1 MESTIRTPDTSSVIV
16 GVDGSQ
22 PARDAALWAAGEAVR
37 RDRPL
42 HIVHGADTDGRALY
56 LSSESVEKIR
66 AAGRELLDD
75 TAKTVTS
82 AYPGLRVTTEFSHT
96 DAVTTLHRVGG
107 LHGTIVVGNRG
118 LGGFHSLMLGSVGLK
133 TAAGARTPV
142 IVVRGIGDAEE
153 CDTPEGRGIADERGT
168 VLAAVRDEDDLVC
181 ALYAA
186 QEAGLRKASVRLLHV
201 WNVIQ
206 STGSV
211 VTMLDDVDEIAG
223 QHVEALNAVTE
234 AVRDEFPDLAVQA
247 DAERSTSVAGVLV
260 EASRHA
266 DLLVMGGR
274 RAPATLGLGRNLG
287 RATHSVLH
295 HAHCPVLLIPRAGAD
310 SGSRT

>member
-37 RDRPL
+37 RGRPL

-75 TAKTVTS
+75 TAKAVT
-82 AYPGLRVTTEFSHT
+82 AEYPGLCVTTEFSRT
-96 DAVTTLHRVGG
+96 DAVTTLHRTGG
-107 LHGTIVVGNRG
+107 LHGTIVVGSRG

-142 IVVRGIGDAEE
+142 IVVRGVEEAE
-153 CDTPEGRGIADERGT
+153 ERGT
-168 VLAAVRDEDDLVC
+168 VLAAVRDEDDLLC

-186 QEAGLRKASVRLLHV
+186 QEAGLRKASLQLLHV
-201 WNVIQ
+201 WNMIQ
-206 STGSV
+206 STGDV
-211 VTMLDDVDEIAG
+211 VSMLDDVDGIAG

-234 AVRDEFPDLAVQA
+234 AVRDEFPDLPVRA
-247 DAERSTSVAGVLV
+247 DAEKSTSVSGVLV
-260 EASRHA
+260 EASLHA

-295 HAHCPVLLIPRAGAD
+295 HAHCPVLLIPRAG
-310 SGSRT
+310 SGSGGRT